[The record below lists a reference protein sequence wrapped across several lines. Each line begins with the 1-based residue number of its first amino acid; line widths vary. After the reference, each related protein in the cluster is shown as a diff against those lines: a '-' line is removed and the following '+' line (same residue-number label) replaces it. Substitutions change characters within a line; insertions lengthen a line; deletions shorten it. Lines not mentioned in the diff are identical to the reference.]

1 MIFIACYGPIPDCR
15 GDIVNLL
22 HLKYAVEIAKTRSI
36 SKAAENLY
44 MGQPNLSR
52 AIRELEDSLGISI
65 FNRTSKGISITPE
78 GEEFLQYARRIIQQ
92 VDEVEQY
99 YRSGKRQKQRFSVCV
114 PRASYIAFAL
124 TAFVGSLSSDLPL
137 DIFYKETNA
146 ANVIRSVTDGD
157 CGLGIVR
164 YQSTFDPHFRA
175 LFKEKNLV
183 SETIT
188 DFTYQLLMSHTHPLA
203 NRAEISI
210 ADLGDFTEIAH
221 ADPYVPSMPLV
232 DVKKEELSQFVDR
245 HIYVFERSSQFE
257 LLEQLPSTFMWV
269 SSVPPSLREKYG
281 LVQRSCRDNN
291 KVHKDVLIY
300 RKSYQ
305 LTALDQAFITA
316 VCDAKRRYIEPNSE
330 AHCSVASVQ
339 ASVQP

>member
-1 MIFIACYGPIPDCR
+1 M
-15 GDIVNLL
+15 NLL

-99 YRSGKRQKQRFSVCV
+99 YRSGKQQKQVFSVSV

-124 TAFVGSLSSDLPL
+124 AEFIRSLPSDQPL

-146 ANVIRSVTDGD
+146 ANVISNVTNGD

-164 YQSTFDPHFRA
+164 YQRTFDSHFRT

-183 SETIT
+183 SEIIT
-188 DFTYQLLMSHTHPLA
+188 DFSYQLLMSRAHPLA
-203 NRAEISI
+203 DKPDLCI
-210 ADLGDFTEIAH
+210 ADLADYTEIAH

-232 DVKKEELSQFVDR
+232 DVKKEELSQFVSR
-245 HIYVFERSSQFE
+245 HIFVFERSSQFE
-257 LLEQLPSTFMWV
+257 LLEQIPTTFMWV

-281 LVQRSCRDNN
+281 LVQRSCRDNR

-300 RKSYQ
+300 RKNYQ
-305 LTALDQAFITA
+305 LTALDQSFITA
-316 VCDAKRRYIEPNSE
+316 VCEAKRRYIATNSE
-330 AHCSVASVQ
+330 ASCSAASVQ
-339 ASVQP
+339 ASVKA